1 MIVKPDSL
9 VQMPRIAFMG
19 NGVVEGLVVVDGV
32 FVDVD
37 DILGAVIDR

>member
-9 VQMPRIAFMG
+9 VQMSRIAFMG

-37 DILGAVIDR
+37 DILGTVIDR